1 MFLSKSLILR
11 QAMQKGWVGCA
22 KLVTEMPF
30 LQLRKAT
37 KSLNRPSCAERIQK
51 WMTRPEIGTLTGAF
65 MEDHVQKSCWGI
77 TARAVIGFSGILA
90 LAHLFGGI

>member
-1 MFLSKSLILR
+1 
-11 QAMQKGWVGCA
+11 MQKRWGRCE

-37 KSLNRPSCAERIQK
+37 KPLNRPSCAERIQK